1 VSWRSCDGKK
11 SSREP
16 SDTRGRHGE
25 AYFVSNPPP
34 GPRHCACSRANA
46 VPKRVLVVD
55 DQPLLR
61 DVQVLLLREAGYA
74 ATALSGAREALARLA
89 DLRPDLIVLDMT
101 MPGMDGRQFLHQLRA
116 DRAWDAVPVI
126 VASGLTA
133 EEMEPLAARQCDV
146 LSKPFSDVALLASVR
161 RLIGDA

>member
-1 VSWRSCDGKK
+1 M
-11 SSREP
+11 
-16 SDTRGRHGE
+16 
-25 AYFVSNPPP
+25 A
-34 GPRHCACSRANA
+34 
-46 VPKRVLVVD
+46 KRILVVD

-74 ATALSGAREALARLA
+74 ATALSGAREALDRLA

-101 MPGMDGRQFLHQLRA
+101 MPGMDGRQFLRQLRA
-116 DRAWDAVPVI
+116 DQVWGRLPVI

-133 EEMEPLAARQCDV
+133 EEIDPASAPVSAV
-146 LSKPFSDVALLASVR
+146 LPKPFSDVALLSSVR